1 MCVSVS
7 GQKACD
13 YSKVLAA
20 IYFIFLSQT
29 SPVTVRLQLSVE
41 IYTQLLPKISIH
53 YSENR

>member
-29 SPVTVRLQLSVE
+29 SPVTVRLQLSEE

-53 YSENR
+53 HSENR

>member
-13 YSKVLAA
+13 YSKVL
-20 IYFIFLSQT
+20 LRVSQT
-29 SPVTVRLQLSVE
+29 SPVTVRLQLSEE

>member
-29 SPVTVRLQLSVE
+29 SPVTVRLQLSEE
-41 IYTQLLPKISIH
+41 IYTQLIPKISIH
-53 YSENR
+53 YSVNR

>member
-20 IYFIFLSQT
+20 IYFIFLTQT
-29 SPVTVRLQLSVE
+29 SPVTVRLQLSEE
-41 IYTQLLPKISIH
+41 IYRQLLPKISIH
-53 YSENR
+53 YSVNR

>member
-29 SPVTVRLQLSVE
+29 SPVTVWPQLSEE
-41 IYTQLLPKISIH
+41 IYTQRLPKISIH
-53 YSENR
+53 YSVNR